1 MLKEMA
7 DLLDKDFRQVAIACN
22 LLVEWMK
29 FVDGHGDDLLIDAL
43 SCSISSAPMGRARTT
58 APVATGVGAI
68 TMQSIGSPSSERVW
82 GMKP

>member
-22 LLVEWMK
+22 PLVECMK
-29 FVDGHGDDLLIDAL
+29 FVDGHSDDLLIDAFL
-43 SCSISSAPMGRARTT
+43 ILHQQRTDGARPDDR
-58 APVATGVGAI
+58 PVATGVGAI
-68 TMQSIGSPSSERVW
+68 TMQSIGSPSSESVW